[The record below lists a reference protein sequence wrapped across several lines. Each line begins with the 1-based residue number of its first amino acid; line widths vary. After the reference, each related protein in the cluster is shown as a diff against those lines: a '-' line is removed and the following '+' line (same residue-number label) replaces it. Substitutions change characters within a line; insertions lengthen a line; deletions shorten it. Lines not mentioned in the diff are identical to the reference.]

1 MIALQVRK
9 LAPSTKIS
17 QQDLVDYIN
26 AYTLVSSYVYGFT
39 NASVSSLQDPPVWYS
54 SFEQNFGVAKGHAM
68 QWNDSIVSQLLSVP
82 QNLCDMNT
90 LVQAKFTHISD
101 LLQQLQTNPQDGT
114 AKQELIDQLN
124 HIHDRIV
131 SETDACTQLLQSIQ
145 QFDENTRND
154 YAVLKQGLDEC
165 LQQLEV
171 DEAEMTRLK
180 NEIATLKQD
189 IQSCSDKLTAAEV
202 GGGISIFICVV
213 GIVIGAST
221 AGAGATLVGIGV
233 SGLTASIGT
242 IIAMN
247 QEIHEDQKKITDD
260 TAQLSA
266 ISNDVIALSGNT
278 EVLQQV
284 CTANQAAQEALK
296 KVISLWT
303 EFALNLKNLR
313 GEIEVMEDDL
323 SSQDI
328 NGAISELAQIQKD
341 WNELD
346 SFAGQLVDINY
357 QYNPTV
363 NKIGQ

>member
-1 MIALQVRK
+1 M
-9 LAPSTKIS
+9 
-17 QQDLVDYIN
+17 
-26 AYTLVSSYVYGFT
+26 
-39 NASVSSLQDPPVWYS
+39 
-54 SFEQNFGVAKGHAM
+54 
-68 QWNDSIVSQLLSVP
+68 
-82 QNLCDMNT
+82 
-90 LVQAKFTHISD
+90 
-101 LLQQLQTNPQDGT
+101 
-114 AKQELIDQLN
+114 N